1 MMTSSNGNIFRVTGT
16 VEWTIVRLVIWE
28 WDIHL
33 MIMSFPRVFN
43 IVWPSNAEQR
53 HGTCP
58 VTCLSPNHDNDI
70 IMTTMASQIT
80 ILTIIYSTVYSGAYQ
95 RKHQSSASLAFVR
108 GIHRRPVNSPHKW
121 PVTQKMFPFD
131 DVIMSLP
138 GPRLMYCQLEQL
150 RTRSFDFF
158 YQNTIIF
165 IHGYVFKHVCK
176 MLAVLF
182 YPQCDSISNE
192 NPGDRPTKAY
202 EVTIQRY
209 HKPHTDKSQ

>member
-1 MMTSSNGNIFRVTGT
+1 MTCHLFVAKSLRWHHNDHNGISNHHSHDYLLNCILGRISKKTSKLRVTG
-16 VEWTIVRLVIWE
+16 LC
-28 WDIHL
+28 
-33 MIMSFPRVFN
+33 
-43 IVWPSNAEQR
+43 A
-53 HGTCP
+53 
-58 VTCLSPNHDNDI
+58 
-70 IMTTMASQIT
+70 
-80 ILTIIYSTVYSGAYQ
+80 
-95 RKHQSSASLAFVR
+95 

-150 RTRSFDFF
+150 RTKSFDFF